1 MYGYSGWLQWSLR
14 VLRNVTQKDA
24 TKELGRARACV
35 CVCPSQLE
43 IGSAHSSYMHKKEVE
58 KAVKRALVF

>member
-1 MYGYSGWLQWSLR
+1 M
-14 VLRNVTQKDA
+14 LRNVTQKDA
-24 TKELGRARACV
+24 TKELGRVCV

-43 IGSAHSSYMHKKEVE
+43 IGSAHSCYMHKKEVE